1 MNRVVFLVSMSMML
15 MTGCESLR
23 TAVHSKEAQGTLLG
37 SLVGAGTLGL
47 IGSVSDHHSGLGAWS
62 GGGAVVGAFAGWFI
76 GHLMAEHNQSS
87 APESSI
93 PAGR

>member
-1 MNRVVFLVSMSMML
+1 MKNAVILVSLSMMIL
-15 MTGCESLR
+15 AGCESLR

-47 IGSVSDHHSGLGAWS
+47 IGSMSDHHSGLGAWT

-76 GHLMAEHNQSS
+76 GHLMAEQGKSS
-87 APESSI
+87 TQ
-93 PAGR
+93 